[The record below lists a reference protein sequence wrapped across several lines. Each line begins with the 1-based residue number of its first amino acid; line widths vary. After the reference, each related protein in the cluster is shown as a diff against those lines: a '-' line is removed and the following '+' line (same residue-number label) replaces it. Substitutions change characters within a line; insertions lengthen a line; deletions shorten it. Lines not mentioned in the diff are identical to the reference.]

1 MTRLSAALLVALA
14 MMPTAPAAAAEL
26 LFVEVKSCVYC
37 IRFNKQMAGPYQA
50 SELGQKVPL
59 RRVNLMERWP
69 ADLKAVDR
77 PPYTP
82 VFILV
87 ENGKEVGRFNGY
99 VNARQFNRDLKRLLG
114 ASG

>member
-1 MTRLSAALLVALA
+1 MRLSAVFLLALA
-14 MMPTAPAAAAEL
+14 VLPAAGPVAAAEL
-26 LFVEVKSCVYC
+26 VFVEVKSCVYC
-37 IRFNKQMAGPYQA
+37 IRFNKQMAGPYEA
-50 SELGQKVPL
+50 SETGRKVPL

-87 ENGKEVGRFNGY
+87 EDGREVGRFNGY
-99 VNARQFNRDLKRLLG
+99 VNARQFNRDLRRLLD

>member
-1 MTRLSAALLVALA
+1 MTRLAAALLLA
-14 MMPTAPAAAAEL
+14 FACLPSMATAAEL
-26 LFVEVKSCVYC
+26 VLVEVKGCVYC

-50 SELGQKVPL
+50 SEIGRKVPL

-69 ADLKAVDR
+69 ADLQAVDR

-87 ENGKEVGRFNGY
+87 EDGREVGRFNGY
-99 VNARQFNRDLKRLLG
+99 VNARQFHRDLRRLLDANG
-114 ASG
+114 

>member
-1 MTRLSAALLVALA
+1 MIRIALALCLVLLPAAVALSAELV
-14 MMPTAPAAAAEL
+14 
-26 LFVEVKSCVYC
+26 FVEIRSCVHC

-50 SELGQKVPL
+50 SETGQKVPL
-59 RRVNLMERWP
+59 RRVDLMQRWP

-87 ENGKEVGRFNGY
+87 EDGKELGRFNGY
-99 VNARQFNRDLKRLLG
+99 VNARQFNRELKRLMDKTG
-114 ASG
+114 